1 MEPLTR
7 AQLLEL
13 VELEEEI
20 EMRENMDLIMD
31 SVATAHETT
40 DHLETIH
47 QGISVKMFSETAV
60 TLLLSY
66 EVEDEAIL
74 RTAATGLVEP
84 DDTGAVG
91 LAAHRQSG
99 GLSPYRQLF
108 TCPSLLSSSWWGP
121 SLHSLLAHV
130 TQLEESDLAALQ
142 AMLLVST
149 MFLTGHKPAGLSLH
163 VAHTR
168 ALARDKSLEGGH
180 VSRRLG
186 FILAL
191 SGQINSRT
199 GSSSEL
205 TPGKWDRDQ
214 LGKIHEEIV
223 TLVARF

>member
-1 MEPLTR
+1 MERLTR

-13 VELEEEI
+13 VYEEESTDMD
-20 EMRENMDLIMD
+20 EKMDLIMD

-47 QGISVKMFSETAV
+47 PGISVKMFMETAV

-74 RTAATGLVEP
+74 RTAATGLV
-84 DDTGAVG
+84 AHRHSRG
-91 LAAHRQSG
+91 LALYQ
-99 GLSPYRQLF
+99 QLF
-108 TCPSLLSSSWWGP
+108 TCPSLLSTSWWGP
-121 SLHSLLAHV
+121 TLHSLLAHV
-130 TQLEESDLAALQ
+130 TELEEAALAALH

-149 MFLTGHKPAGLSLH
+149 MFLTGHKPAGLSQH

-168 ALARDKSLEGGH
+168 ALAGDKSLDGSH

-191 SGQINSRT
+191 SGQINNRT
-199 GSSSEL
+199 GGSRD
-205 TPGKWDRDQ
+205 WDSDQ

-223 TLVARF
+223 TLVARN